1 VQYPHAGDQ
10 NSNAHLNARHSM
22 HRRSTTGAGAA
33 AAAVIADALS
43 THASLA
49 GQSALPEDFSTRCVF
64 YLCPDHGA
72 AGVSG
77 HSSSSA
83 AGSGGG
89 SSSSSGGHG
98 STGSS
103 SSSSSSGSAA
113 DAASAALPIT
123 YGSIVRLV
131 HKATGNH
138 VAASDVPVAGAG
150 AGRCAAWLRG
160 GSSSCS
166 SGASTGGLSAAL
178 TAGGSHTT
186 AGGALTATGSSSSA
200 ANSGAGDFSSE
211 EQGLGAA
218 LFYVRARHSMRVEG
232 EAVRNNDSLVLES
245 VQYKERQLCSSIDT
259 SSASSSAVAVAG
271 SPAGGAAAALS
282 GKRAAVAVAGS
293 EDRDGPAR
301 NAVEAHVFTGGD
313 AFERRGWKVRKG
325 LQCAQTALLQSVLC
339 MLLCSSGCL
348 TALLSSGAVWV
359 VQHRLWCTHCSVQL
373 ECGYCTAAATTLRVL
388 RRSGRFCYCCSFAAI
403 GVALLL

>member
-1 VQYPHAGDQ
+1 MNETNLCLQRCFCSHLRAAHLSAVQYQHAGDQ
-10 NSNAHLNARHSM
+10 NSNAHLNTRHSI

-33 AAAVIADALS
+33 AAAVAADPLS

-49 GQSALPEDFSTRCVF
+49 GQSTLPEDFSTRCVF

-89 SSSSSGGHG
+89 SSSGGHG
-98 STGSS
+98 TT
-103 SSSSSSGSAA
+103 SSSSSGRAA

-160 GSSSCS
+160 GSSSSS

-178 TAGGSHTT
+178 TAGGSHTA
-186 AGGALTATGSSSSA
+186 AGGALSATGSGGSSSA
-200 ANSGAGDFSSE
+200 ANSGGAGDFSSE

-232 EAVRNNDSLVLES
+232 EAVRNNDSVVLES
-245 VQYKERQLCSSIDT
+245 VQYKERQLCGSMDA
-259 SSASSSAVAVAG
+259 SSASSTAATVVAG
-271 SPAGGAAAALS
+271 SPAAGAAAALS

-293 EDRDGPAR
+293 DDRDGPAR

-313 AFERRGWKVRKG
+313 AFERRGWKVR
-325 LQCAQTALLQSVLC
+325 QTL
-339 MLLCSSGCL
+339 
-348 TALLSSGAVWV
+348 
-359 VQHRLWCTHCSVQL
+359 
-373 ECGYCTAAATTLRVL
+373 
-388 RRSGRFCYCCSFAAI
+388 
-403 GVALLL
+403 